1 MSDRAKSHM
10 GGGKKSEKSEKKSSG
25 EKPHEMH
32 IKRAHGGGYIVKHH
46 PKRKPGQMDD
56 EATEHVV
63 PDADQLQQH
72 VADNMGDQPP
82 AGTPA
87 PDPNAQAAAS
97 QAGAPPS
104 PAGM

>member
-1 MSDRAKSHM
+1 M
-10 GGGKKSEKSEKKSSG
+10 GGGKKSEKSEKSEKKSSG
-25 EKPHEMH
+25 EKPHEIR
-32 IKRAHGGGYIVKHH
+32 IKRARSGGYTVTHHGKH
-46 PKRKPGQMDD
+46 KPGMDEGD
-56 EATEHVV
+56 TDPHVIT
-63 PDADQLQQH
+63 DAEQLQNH
-72 VADNMGDQPP
+72 VQDTMGDQPP